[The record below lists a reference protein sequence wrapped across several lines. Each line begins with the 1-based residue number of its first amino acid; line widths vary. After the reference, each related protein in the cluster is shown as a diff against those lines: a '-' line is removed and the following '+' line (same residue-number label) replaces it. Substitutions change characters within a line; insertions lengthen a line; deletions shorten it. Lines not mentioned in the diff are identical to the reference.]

1 MAYIYMP
8 LFFTIIGYGVVYL
21 AALPLINT
29 ISSVAQLM
37 TSSTEPMFD
46 TELKSIYDIP
56 ASEDEQKTSILLS
69 EITMPASETLYG
81 HISCDRISLDAP
93 LYFGDTTTVL
103 KSGVGQYTGSFLPG
117 FGRPLLL
124 AAHNTTYFLPL
135 ADIKEGDTVTITTT
149 YGIYKYEITGMQVA
163 NKNDTSAY
171 DLSQEEEQLIMYTCY
186 PFNTLGDLENRYFV
200 YGNKISG
207 PVVVYD

>member
-8 LFFTIIGYGVVYL
+8 LFFTIIGYGVVYV

-29 ISSVAQLM
+29 ISSVTNLI
-37 TSSTEPMFD
+37 TSTTEPVFN

-56 ASEDEQKTSILLS
+56 ASEDAQKTSVSIS
-69 EITMPASETLYG
+69 EITMPENETLYG
-81 HISCDRISLDAP
+81 HISCKRISLDAP
-93 LYFGDTTTVL
+93 LYFGDTNSVL
-103 KSGVGQYTGSFLPG
+103 KSGVGQYSGTSLPG

-135 ADIKEGDTVTITTT
+135 EDIEAGDIVTITTT
-149 YGIYKYEITGMQVA
+149 YGVYKYEITDMQVA
-163 NKNDTSAY
+163 DKNDASAY
-171 DLSQEEEQLIMYTCY
+171 DLAQDQEQLIMYTCY

-200 YGNKISG
+200 YGDKISG
-207 PVVVYD
+207 PTVVYN